1 MRTVTT
7 KHAATRS
14 RAESLCF
21 GFLSLNEN
29 HVVHGFLT
37 ANIHMVPVVLPGLP
51 KVPGCLYVI
60 ERP

>member
-7 KHAATRS
+7 KQAATRS

-21 GFLSLNEN
+21 GFLLLDKN
-29 HVVHGFLT
+29 HSVHGFLT
-37 ANIHMVPVVLPGLP
+37 VDIHMVPVVLPGLP
-51 KVPGCLYVI
+51 KVRGRLYVI

>member
-21 GFLSLNEN
+21 GFLSLDEN
-29 HVVHGFLT
+29 HIVHGFLI
-37 ANIHMVPVVLPGLP
+37 ANLHMVPVVLPGLP
-51 KVPGCLYVI
+51 KATGCLYVI